1 VVALFF
7 DFLWKGRP
15 HHEAQCLL
23 ELGFGPLFLLGRGL
37 PLKCARLAAGAS
49 VLRQLVGWPNSFT
62 LAALR
67 GEFFRESS
75 HPPTSSVRLIA
86 CPFSE
91 GEGDAQQVLD
101 LEESASQVSGSLILT
116 EIR

>member
-1 VVALFF
+1 VCSPCS
-7 DFLWKGRP
+7 WCIRP
-15 HHEAQCLL
+15 SPA
-23 ELGFGPLFLLGRGL
+23 GGL
-37 PLKCARLAAGAS
+37 AKF
-49 VLRQLVGWPNSFT
+49 VYT

-101 LEESASQVSGSLILT
+101 LEESASQVSGSLILA
-116 EIR
+116 EIRKISQLSGDGV